1 MSNNDPLNQKRESS
15 SKKVQILEGWGIYL
29 EETFLVEGNG
39 EALYNFLKERATE
52 FLLKDRVYE
61 LVEDKPFTTIAWKSR
76 EENAQVCR
84 VEILDIA
91 DKACKIY
98 LTLSFDREM
107 NPLTKTKQ
115 MFKKNEYPMKQ
126 LESLKKKF
134 LEVLESAPNDLEEGP
149 LQW

>member
-1 MSNNDPLNQKRESS
+1 MVRKDHSVLEKKSRPA
-15 SKKVQILEGWGIYL
+15 KVQILEGWGVYL
-29 EETFLVEGNG
+29 EESFLVEGNG
-39 EALYNFLKERATE
+39 ESLYNFLKERATD

-91 DKACKIY
+91 DKASKVH

-107 NPLTKTKQ
+107 SPMKKIRRVSKQ
-115 MFKKNEYPMKQ
+115 SQYPMKQ
-126 LESLKKKF
+126 LQKVKNKF
-134 LEVLESAPNDLEEGP
+134 LEVLAEAPKQLDQKT
-149 LQW
+149 LQ